1 MSFLNLGKKDEHSR
15 QRRIEHRGRYLR
27 ASRTGGVALRA
38 QARAAGMN
46 VTANTSRGFRVS
58 GTPARNTQVAMQNG
72 RFILRG
78 RYGRGPTKMNLSKT
92 GVTFSTR
99 NKLGS
104 FNWMKPKRSS
114 AKIAGV
120 QVRGQ
125 NAAILQSIYM
135 LFMVVAMALQMVVSL
150 LAVLFHLSVALFR
163 FLYLLA
169 LAMPYGVEVVR
180 RRWRNYRI
188 ARRLPTLKSMLDPP
202 MEQWDESALVA
213 GLWLT
218 LGAIG
223 RGKKPG
229 DAAEDFRAKIENDSE
244 APEWLRQA
252 AAVMPEIAVILDA
265 VRQPNEKSQ
274 ADDPR
279 VLSALLAQCMT
290 QEMSSEHVA
299 KAILLC
305 DEFTLGDGPRTVLQE
320 QLLEILGDFAGMR
333 FQDSGEDSLQAAH
346 AQPEQAESPS
356 HPVNLN
362 TATLAELKAV
372 PHLGPERALALIAM
386 RPINQLEELTAI
398 DGIGPKR
405 LEEMRAFGVEY

>member
-1 MSFLNLGKKDEHSR
+1 VSFLNLGKKDEYGR

-46 VTANTSRGFRVS
+46 ITANTSRGFRVS
-58 GTPARNTQVAMQNG
+58 GTPAKNTQVAMQNG

-135 LFMVVAMALQMVVSL
+135 LFMAVGMALKMVFSMLVM
-150 LAVLFHLSVALFR
+150 LFHLSVALFR
-163 FLYLLA
+163 FLYHLA
-169 LAMPYGVEVVR
+169 LAMPYGMGVVR

-188 ARRLPTLKSMLDPP
+188 ARRLPRLESLLDPP
-202 MEQWDESALVA
+202 MKKWDEPELVA
-213 GLWLT
+213 GLWLVF
-218 LGAIG
+218 GAIG
-223 RGKKPG
+223 RGKQPG
-229 DAAEDFRAKIENDSE
+229 DTAEDFSAAIESDTK
-244 APEWLRQA
+244 APGWLRQA
-252 AAVMPEIAVILDA
+252 APIMPEVAAILDA
-265 VRQPNEKSQ
+265 VRQPDEKSQ

-290 QEMSSEHVA
+290 QRMSSGHVTE
-299 KAILLC
+299 AILLC
-305 DEFTLGDGPRTVLQE
+305 DEFSLGDGPRTVLQD
-320 QLLEILGDFAGMR
+320 QLLEVLGDFSGMR
-333 FQDSGEDSLQAAH
+333 FQDPDEDLVQVAH
-346 AQPEQAESPS
+346 AQPQQPESPS

-362 TATLAELKAV
+362 TASLDELEAV
-372 PHLGPERALALIAM
+372 PHLGPERARALIAM
-386 RPINQLEELTAI
+386 RPINQLKELTAI

-405 LEEMRAFGVEY
+405 LREIQAFGVEW